1 MSQLFL
7 NMIRRGETAE
17 IAAAVEENP
26 SLALF
31 RDAQGVSA
39 LMWSI
44 YTRQP
49 VIRDFLRESVLK
61 GAGEF
66 DIHEA
71 AALGD
76 CERLHAIIAADA
88 MMARAVSPDGWP
100 PLHLSAA
107 FATPQAV
114 ELLLE
119 HGAHIHQVSHNPM
132 RNQALHACIAL
143 GNSLE
148 SLRLLLEAGASV
160 NATQAGGYT
169 PLHQAAANGNAAVV
183 ELLLEHGAD
192 KTACCDQGKTPA
204 AYAGE
209 RGHKDLAALLATAQ
223 Q

>member
-1 MSQLFL
+1 MSQLFV

-26 SLALF
+26 ALAVY
-31 RDAQGVSA
+31 RDPQGVSA

-49 VIRDFLRESVLK
+49 VIRDFLRQSILK
-61 GAGEF
+61 REGAL

-71 AALGD
+71 AALGE

-88 MMARAVSPDGWP
+88 MMARAVSSDGWP

-169 PLHQAAANGNAAVV
+169 PLHQAAANGNAAVI

-204 AYAGE
+204 AYASE
-209 RGHKDLAALLATAQ
+209 RGHKDLAALLATT
-223 Q
+223 

>member
-17 IAAAVEENP
+17 IAAAVEEAP
-26 SLALF
+26 ELARC

-39 LMWSI
+39 LMLSI
-44 YTRQP
+44 YTGQP
-49 VIRDFLRESVLK
+49 LIRDFLRGRV
-61 GAGEF
+61 GEF

-71 AALGD
+71 AALGE
-76 CERLHAIIAADA
+76 CGRLHTLLASDVLL
-88 MMARAVSPDGWP
+88 ARAISADGWP

-107 FATPQAV
+107 FASPQAV
-114 ELLLE
+114 ALLLE

-148 SLRLLLEAGASV
+148 SLRLLIAAGADV

-169 PLHQAAANGNAAVV
+169 PLHQAAAGGKAAVV
-183 ELLLEHGAD
+183 ALLLEQRAD
-192 KTACCDQGKTPA
+192 RTAHCDQGKTPA
-204 AYAGE
+204 DYARE
-209 RGHKDLAALLATAQ
+209 RGHLDLAAHLEPVLIV
-223 Q
+223 

>member
-17 IAAAVEENP
+17 IAAAVEEAP
-26 SLALF
+26 ELAGC

-39 LMWSI
+39 LMLAI

-49 VIRDFLRESVLK
+49 LIRDFLRTRC
-61 GAGEF
+61 GDF

-71 AALGD
+71 AALGE
-76 CERLHAIIAADA
+76 CERLHALIASDA
-88 MMARAVSPDGWP
+88 MLARAVSADGWP
-100 PLHLSAA
+100 PLHLAAA

-119 HGAHIHQVSHNPM
+119 HGAHIHQISHNPM

-148 SLRLLLEAGASV
+148 SLRLLLEAGADV

-169 PLHQAAANGNAAVV
+169 PLHQAAATGNAAVV
-183 ELLLEHGAD
+183 ALLLEHGAD
-192 KTACCDQGKTPA
+192 KAARCDQGKTPA
-204 AYAGE
+204 AYARE
-209 RGHKDLAALLATAQ
+209 RGHLDIAVLLDAVPAA
-223 Q
+223 

>member
-26 SLALF
+26 GLARC

-44 YTRQP
+44 YTHQP
-49 VIRDFLRESVLK
+49 IIRDFLVNSLRAGSV
-61 GAGEF
+61 EF

-76 CERLHAIIAADA
+76 CDRLHAIIAADA
-88 MMARAVSPDGWP
+88 MMARAVSADGWP

-119 HGAHIHQVSHNPM
+119 HGAHVHQVSHNAM

-143 GNSLE
+143 GNSLD
-148 SLRLLLEAGASV
+148 SLRLLIEAGANV

-169 PLHQAAANGNAAVV
+169 PLHQAAANGNAAVIA
-183 ELLLEHGAD
+183 LLLESGAE
-192 KTACCDQGKTPA
+192 KSCCCDQGKTPA
-204 AYAGE
+204 DYARE
-209 RGHKDLAALLATAQ
+209 RGHVDLAAMLAPI
-223 Q
+223 

>member
-17 IAAAVEENP
+17 IAAAVEESP
-26 SLALF
+26 ALARC

-39 LMWSI
+39 LMWSV

-49 VIRDFLRESVLK
+49 LIRDFLR
-61 GAGEF
+61 GHAGDF

-71 AALGD
+71 AALGE
-76 CERLHAIIAADA
+76 CERLHALISSDA
-88 MMARAVSPDGWP
+88 MLARAVSADGWP

-119 HGAHIHQVSHNPM
+119 HGAHVHQVSHNAM

-143 GNSLE
+143 GNSIE
-148 SLRLLLEAGASV
+148 SLRLLIEAGANV
-160 NATQAGGYT
+160 NATQAGGYA
-169 PLHQAAANGNAAVV
+169 PLHQAAANGNAAVI
-183 ELLLEHGAD
+183 ELLLAHHAD
-192 KTACCDQGKTPA
+192 KTARCDQGKTPA
-204 AYAGE
+204 DYARE
-209 RGHKDLAALLATAQ
+209 RGHSDLAAILETA
-223 Q
+223 